1 MINKDGTMSGHRL
14 HLLLASGY
22 VLLIYASSGRMRDL
36 SNLARRLFG
45 ESLNLL
51 MTLGLLL
58 VLAGILLAARH
69 LLDRRRVL
77 PLLPILLAYG
87 IVLWWLKIPEERFHL
102 LQYGV
107 LCFLGNKALPETIQG
122 YSRYLLV
129 LSLVTL
135 AGIGDEIIQWLRPN
149 RVGDVRDVLINFIAA
164 LLAQALIMI
173 LSRKSREKTDLQT
186 SGVQSNS
193 VDHQSSIL

>member
-1 MINKDGTMSGHRL
+1 MSGHRRY
-14 HLLLASGY
+14 LLLASAY

-45 ESLNLL
+45 DSLNLL

-87 IVLWWLKIPEERFHL
+87 IALWWLKIPEERFHL

-107 LCFLGNKALPETIQG
+107 LCLLCNKALPETIQG
-122 YSRYLLV
+122 YSRHLLV

-149 RVGDVRDVLINFIAA
+149 RVGDVRDVLINFLAA

-173 LSRKSREKTDLQT
+173 IYRNTLGKTVLPA
-186 SGVQSNS
+186 SGVQRKS
-193 VDHQSSIL
+193 VDHQNNPL